1 MAFEDPTSDSRKKD
15 HLDLSLQSVV
25 HKGLLD
31 PRFHYE
37 PLLAGHPSQEDIHTP
52 QRFLGKAYRTPIWVS
67 SMTGGTKEALK
78 INENLA
84 RACAEFG
91 MGMGLGSCRPLLEG
105 DGRLKDFNF
114 RHIIGEEQVFY
125 ANLGVAQIETL
136 LNHNQGGRI
145 VEMVG
150 KLKADGLIVHVNPM
164 QEFTQPEGDRFGI
177 PPLRLIQWLKDELPG
192 LNIIVKEV
200 GQGMGPDSLKALMQ
214 MDIEAIEFGA
224 AGGTNF
230 ALLEL
235 LRADQQMLDAYQPL
249 TRIGHSAEDMVRF
262 INNMDLNP
270 DDIKC
275 KQFIISGGI
284 RNFLDGYY
292 LSDKLQYNNVYGQ
305 ASAFLKHARGD
316 YADLKKY
323 VQLQIEG
330 LQIAKKYLKVV

>member
-1 MAFEDPTSDSRKKD
+1 MAFEDPTSNSRKKD
-15 HLDLSLQSVV
+15 HIELSFQSVV
-25 HKGLLD
+25 QKGLLD

-37 PLLAGHPSQEDIHTP
+37 PLLAAHPSENDVITHQT
-52 QRFLGKAYRTPIWVS
+52 FLGKSTRTPIWVS

-105 DGRLKDFNF
+105 NDRLKDFDF

-136 LNHNQGGRI
+136 LNDQQGHRI
-145 VEMVG
+145 AEMVA

-177 PPLRLIQWLKDELPG
+177 PPLRLIQWLKDELPE

-200 GQGMGPDSLKALMQ
+200 GQGMGPESLKALMQ
-214 MDIEAIEFGA
+214 MDINAIEFGA
-224 AGGTNF
+224 GGGTNF

-235 LRADQQMLDAYQPL
+235 LRADEQIMEAYEPL
-249 TRIGHSAEDMVRF
+249 TRIGHSAEEMVHF
-262 INNMDLNP
+262 INNIDLDAP
-270 DDIKC
+270 QIKC

-292 LSDKLQYNNVYGQ
+292 LRSKLQHNNVYGQ

-316 YADLKKY
+316 YKALKKY
-323 VQLQIEG
+323 VQLQVEG
-330 LQIAKKYLKVV
+330 LKIAEKYLKVV